1 MKVKY
6 IILFTLIINL
16 NSYADTSYIYFE
28 QLIEGLT
35 NNYKLKDNVA
45 NTKVIQLIRE
55 DINKTSYLPQ
65 FNISSQVSYQS
76 DVTKVPISLPGIN
89 FPTMDKT
96 QYKINLEINQI
107 IYDGFLMNIINKRDK
122 YLSLIE
128 ELQTDLILDSQKELL
143 NKLIYLYLINYKT
156 KQQLD
161 EQKKILDFKKNDI
174 ANLISGGILTNTD
187 MDYLNI
193 EMIKI
198 SQQIETHE
206 INCQYLSE
214 NIELLTNIRVNNNLI
229 YYKDES
235 LSQTDKM
242 NRKELRILEMKKN
255 IADINAEILSKQTS
269 PKLFAF
275 GQLGYG
281 KPGLNMLSNNNSS
294 YYLVGVKMTWNIFDW
309 GKSRKEEEIAQI
321 NTASL
326 DNEKAQFIQNII
338 LLKNEILANI
348 SKIDKQIEN
357 DLEIIKLREKILL
370 ATYSKLTNGTAKAVD
385 YLNDL
390 SAKTQAIIDYEKHTI
405 EKQYYIQYYSILMG
419 IK

>member
-16 NSYADTSYIYFE
+16 NLYADTSYIYFE

>member
-229 YYKDES
+229 YYQDES